1 MKFYELAV
9 FHCDTSIVFSK
20 RIVVVMGE
28 KVRSGVYTIRIF
40 TQCGFIDVGQSV
52 LVWYSL
58 VVGLGC
64 AV

>member
-1 MKFYELAV
+1 M
-9 FHCDTSIVFSK
+9 FSK